1 MESSQKRLKILG
13 DKEGMIHLSLR
24 ILCGGWFTKMFAR
37 RFPDISKSDGKM
49 LGNMVPPRIAQAA
62 EAGALVWR
70 GSRIENTVKT
80 GFGDCCKT
88 MPAIWTSL
96 SDTIRCECGLDASF
110 LQILS

>member
-1 MESSQKRLKILG
+1 MDNSQKGLKILR

-24 ILCGGWFTKMFAR
+24 ILCGGCFTKMFAR
-37 RFPDISKSDGKM
+37 RFPEISKSDGKM
-49 LGNMVPPRIAQAA
+49 LANMVPPRTAQAS

-88 MPAIWTSL
+88 MPAIWISL
-96 SDTIRCECGLDASF
+96 SDTIRCECGLADK
-110 LQILS
+110 ILN